1 MKGGHHE
8 AANSAGSDS
17 FPRSRRI
24 SSIAPHTL
32 AVGKHVKFSGH
43 AMDCDRAL
51 IHGAFHGYLEASA
64 VCVRRGGVL
73 ECDGTVDA
81 LEVGGTATGAGL
93 AADLLVVRKTGS
105 VGGELRY
112 GQLASEQGA
121 HIDALSV
128 QQIDSDF
135 AAAWDSEPNACED
148 AHDEVQRFLDYREDL
163 VAKQQQA
170 APQPPPGEVKPENR
184 SSCGSSTQ
192 EEEDSED
199 EEESSSSE
207 SSEEDDEVDDDYD
220 FDEDATNSY
229 GQRPDHGDG
238 MSLST
243 IDEEPE
249 MLSPSWLS
257 SEARSHRGAD
267 SGFAYNPALH
277 EKAAVASAPASLFG
291 SAREKTI
298 IALSAQNSDA
308 LLATPSRAVV
318 TAAKASSPEVERDS
332 RSYSEPLPS
341 ALSLERPRA
350 ARQPPPP
357 LQAPAK
363 VPQSPPAQSPP
374 PQQPMQA
381 LERRLQEQ
389 ANQQQQQMAEKQQQQ
404 QQQQK
409 PTVVPEQ
416 HHHAA
421 EARPRPRA
429 PQHGSD
435 GAAPWSEPPELQ
447 LPPSLPHR
455 SAPAAP
461 AADAA
466 LIETLELPLTGAA
479 GIDVAAF
486 IGTGGL
492 RDVVTLAAQ
501 LREAALGVAASGG
514 DPKLS
519 EALVAAVVALE
530 ARQGHRLDAKAGAVC
545 AADLARLDAKFKAED
560 DKAAALAKTRYM
572 GLTASNVEDAPRS
585 VQLKSVNKAIWFLGP
600 EAPAMALLL
609 PRSRSDSDLDLTAAK
624 AAAAAQGP
632 PACDEERRRS
642 LSEPAG
648 PAGADELAEA
658 TVESLQVPAA
668 VQLKPK
674 ASLIRALGASV
685 RKWAPVGI
693 KLQAG
698 GGAKGAVASA
708 GGM

>member
-1 MKGGHHE
+1 
-8 AANSAGSDS
+8 
-17 FPRSRRI
+17 
-24 SSIAPHTL
+24 
-32 AVGKHVKFSGH
+32 
-43 AMDCDRAL
+43 MDCDRAL
-51 IHGAFHGYLEASA
+51 IHGTFHGYLEASA

-121 HIDALSV
+121 HVDTLTV

-135 AAAWDSEPNACED
+135 AAAWDSEPSACND

-170 APQPPPGEVKPENR
+170 APQPPPGEVKPENG

-229 GQRPDHGDG
+229 GQRPNHGDG

-267 SGFAYNPALH
+267 GGFAHNPALH
-277 EKAAVASAPASLFG
+277 EKTTAISAPASLFG

-318 TAAKASSPEVERDS
+318 TAATASSPEVERDS

-350 ARQPPPP
+350 
-357 LQAPAK
+357 
-363 VPQSPPAQSPP
+363 
-374 PQQPMQA
+374 
-381 LERRLQEQ
+381 
-389 ANQQQQQMAEKQQQQ
+389 
-404 QQQQK
+404 
-409 PTVVPEQ
+409 
-416 HHHAA
+416 
-421 EARPRPRA
+421 
-429 PQHGSD
+429 
-435 GAAPWSEPPELQ
+435 
-447 LPPSLPHR
+447 
-455 SAPAAP
+455 
-461 AADAA
+461 
-466 LIETLELPLTGAA
+466 
-479 GIDVAAF
+479 GIDVAAV

-519 EALVAAVVALE
+519 EALVAAVVVLE
-530 ARQGHRLDAKAGAVC
+530 ARQRHRLDAKAGAVC
-545 AADLARLDAKFKAED
+545 AADLARLNAKFKAED

-572 GLTASNVEDAPRS
+572 GLTASKVEDAPRS
-585 VQLKSVNKAIWFLGP
+585 VQLKSVNKDRRRCSHRLRLPHQTASIKPLPRNNLSRALLRCSLPRQAIWFLGP

-658 TVESLQVPAA
+658 TVESLQAPAA

-698 GGAKGAVASA
+698 SGAKGAVASA